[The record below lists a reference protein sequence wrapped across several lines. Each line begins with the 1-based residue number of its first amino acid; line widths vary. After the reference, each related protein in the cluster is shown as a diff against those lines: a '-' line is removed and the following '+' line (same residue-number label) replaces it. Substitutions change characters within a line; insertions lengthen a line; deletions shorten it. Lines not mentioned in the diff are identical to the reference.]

1 MVLLGILGLQLLFLA
16 SEFRLLVPADT
27 LLVRSLVRG
36 VDFGAGFK
44 RVHDPIL
51 YDPFQEISL
60 AHLPLGSPDKVVYLA
75 LDAVAVL
82 AKDTSYLARLVVVV
96 KAGHHFCEVDVAQ
109 PASAVLFGGNLGSQ
123 RFDVFVL
130 NSHRIMRCLA
140 SCLRSAVSPTL
151 VKPRIKQRKFSRKQA
166 GTMNRSARIMYSI
179 SRGLIG
185 GGYEY
190 YARMDFESKKDRI
203 NSNPYSRSS
212 GNKVPQEKKQVVVD
226 MTMAGKPVT
235 QIQSETGLSKP
246 TINAIQRNES
256 DKFDL
261 GQWKK
266 RTTDVMSQIVARGS
280 ERLLTEIDNIP
291 AGQLP
296 LTIAILTDKIM
307 ALQDAPTVVV
317 EHRLRV
323 SHDDINAMVKGDVI
337 DLPPDNA

>member
-1 MVLLGILGLQLLFLA
+1 
-16 SEFRLLVPADT
+16 
-27 LLVRSLVRG
+27 
-36 VDFGAGFK
+36 
-44 RVHDPIL
+44 
-51 YDPFQEISL
+51 
-60 AHLPLGSPDKVVYLA
+60 
-75 LDAVAVL
+75 
-82 AKDTSYLARLVVVV
+82 
-96 KAGHHFCEVDVAQ
+96 
-109 PASAVLFGGNLGSQ
+109 
-123 RFDVFVL
+123 
-130 NSHRIMRCLA
+130 
-140 SCLRSAVSPTL
+140 
-151 VKPRIKQRKFSRKQA
+151 VKPRIKQTRFSRKQA
-166 GTMNRSARIMYSI
+166 GTKNRIARIMYSI
-179 SRGLIG
+179 SRGLIAR
-185 GGYEY
+185 GYEY

-203 NSNPYSRSS
+203 NSNPYSGCS
-212 GNKVPQEKKQVVVD
+212 GKRVPQEKKQMVID

-246 TINAIQRNES
+246 TINAVQRNES

>member
-1 MVLLGILGLQLLFLA
+1 
-16 SEFRLLVPADT
+16 
-27 LLVRSLVRG
+27 
-36 VDFGAGFK
+36 
-44 RVHDPIL
+44 
-51 YDPFQEISL
+51 
-60 AHLPLGSPDKVVYLA
+60 
-75 LDAVAVL
+75 
-82 AKDTSYLARLVVVV
+82 
-96 KAGHHFCEVDVAQ
+96 
-109 PASAVLFGGNLGSQ
+109 
-123 RFDVFVL
+123 
-130 NSHRIMRCLA
+130 
-140 SCLRSAVSPTL
+140 
-151 VKPRIKQRKFSRKQA
+151 
-166 GTMNRSARIMYSI
+166 
-179 SRGLIG
+179 
-185 GGYEY
+185 
-190 YARMDFESKKDRI
+190 MDFESKKDRI
-203 NSNPYSRSS
+203 NSNPYSGCS
-212 GNKVPQEKKQVVVD
+212 GKRVPQEKKQMVID

-246 TINAIQRNES
+246 TINAVQRNES

>member
-1 MVLLGILGLQLLFLA
+1 
-16 SEFRLLVPADT
+16 
-27 LLVRSLVRG
+27 
-36 VDFGAGFK
+36 
-44 RVHDPIL
+44 
-51 YDPFQEISL
+51 
-60 AHLPLGSPDKVVYLA
+60 
-75 LDAVAVL
+75 
-82 AKDTSYLARLVVVV
+82 
-96 KAGHHFCEVDVAQ
+96 
-109 PASAVLFGGNLGSQ
+109 
-123 RFDVFVL
+123 
-130 NSHRIMRCLA
+130 
-140 SCLRSAVSPTL
+140 
-151 VKPRIKQRKFSRKQA
+151 
-166 GTMNRSARIMYSI
+166 
-179 SRGLIG
+179 
-185 GGYEY
+185 
-190 YARMDFESKKDRI
+190 MDFESKKDRI

-323 SHDDINAMVKGDVI
+323 SHDDINAMVKGEVI
-337 DLPPDNA
+337 DLPTDNA

>member
-1 MVLLGILGLQLLFLA
+1 
-16 SEFRLLVPADT
+16 
-27 LLVRSLVRG
+27 
-36 VDFGAGFK
+36 
-44 RVHDPIL
+44 
-51 YDPFQEISL
+51 
-60 AHLPLGSPDKVVYLA
+60 
-75 LDAVAVL
+75 
-82 AKDTSYLARLVVVV
+82 
-96 KAGHHFCEVDVAQ
+96 
-109 PASAVLFGGNLGSQ
+109 
-123 RFDVFVL
+123 
-130 NSHRIMRCLA
+130 
-140 SCLRSAVSPTL
+140 
-151 VKPRIKQRKFSRKQA
+151 
-166 GTMNRSARIMYSI
+166 
-179 SRGLIG
+179 
-185 GGYEY
+185 
-190 YARMDFESKKDRI
+190 MDFESKKDRI

>member
-1 MVLLGILGLQLLFLA
+1 
-16 SEFRLLVPADT
+16 
-27 LLVRSLVRG
+27 
-36 VDFGAGFK
+36 
-44 RVHDPIL
+44 
-51 YDPFQEISL
+51 
-60 AHLPLGSPDKVVYLA
+60 
-75 LDAVAVL
+75 
-82 AKDTSYLARLVVVV
+82 
-96 KAGHHFCEVDVAQ
+96 
-109 PASAVLFGGNLGSQ
+109 
-123 RFDVFVL
+123 
-130 NSHRIMRCLA
+130 
-140 SCLRSAVSPTL
+140 
-151 VKPRIKQRKFSRKQA
+151 
-166 GTMNRSARIMYSI
+166 
-179 SRGLIG
+179 
-185 GGYEY
+185 
-190 YARMDFESKKDRI
+190 MDFESKKDRI
-203 NSNPYSRSS
+203 NSNPYSGCS
-212 GNKVPQEKKQVVVD
+212 GKRVPQEKKQMVID

-246 TINAIQRNES
+246 TINAVQRNES

-296 LTIAILTDKIM
+296 LTIAVLTDKIM